1 MQDDEELR
9 GALLDHDGEL
19 LQYDFCKHLTSL
31 TILVLGGLL
40 IIAKDFDPRDVKP
53 TSIMIAMTLVALGG
67 VCAFGSS
74 SEIVRARSMGTKPKR
89 SQKLFMQAGA
99 GFLAIGT
106 GYFMA
111 LFADSLM

>member
-1 MQDDEELR
+1 MEEDVQLR
-9 GALLDHDGEL
+9 AASLESDGEL

-31 TILVLGGLL
+31 AILVLGGVL
-40 IIAKDFDPRDVKP
+40 IIAKDFDSTDVKP
-53 TSIMIAMTLVALGG
+53 TSILIAMALVALGG

-74 SEIVRARSMGTKPKR
+74 SEIVRARSSGTKPKK
-89 SQKLFMQAGA
+89 SQKIFMQAGA
-99 GFLAIGT
+99 ALLATGT